1 MQKFARAVSYC
12 LVLVFMLLAG
22 LSGAACC
29 TLGCGFVI
37 AQKDNRLPVSN
48 YTQTNVFRRTT
59 RETFDALYEAV
70 SARSEPVGIPDGTA
84 YFAFSLKTNA
94 TLSSDPQIADIPSFE
109 AAYGGS
115 DAYIYFCRYS
125 ANVFRGSSSVTGQPA
140 AFEYPY
146 TDAATAIF
154 DGTMRNYED
163 AAILIAVLRPTH
175 LSTDGFGA
183 ALLEWFV
190 LRRGL
195 TSLFVLAGVFLF
207 SLAVVLVNGSRRRRI
222 ERRISDLVSWLY
234 LELRLAAIAA
244 VIYVCIRAWAFPPT
258 YQTTAAVTL
267 LLIPM
272 LYVLRCSLRYRG
284 GRSFFSNSA
293 AVHIIRFLRDQLN
306 AVLPVSQAQR
316 GVRMQAIRLILFGFC
331 LPMLLFFLSDLLLG
345 LRAVRL
351 MIPFYLFYFAVLFAL
366 FYRQYARLV
375 NQVSELERLSA
386 MLPLGEHVP
395 QSDLTDSDPLYP
407 LTCNLN
413 AIDDAVNARAEQ
425 LFIRSHKKLAQ
436 LSASISELKEQLRLL
451 ETTACANASCE
462 SPDASICLKRL
473 NQITDTMLDTV
484 MQNMPVT
491 APVLKRLDLLTV
503 LDEVSNARMPEI
515 SAAQLTIHSHLPS
528 APVLITADPRQ
539 IHAVLDILY
548 GNLAMY
554 ALAGSNV
561 ELHIRREGE
570 FWRFVL
576 VNLVAPT
583 ADTGDAATKFSTGLT
598 LAREYLALN
607 GGSLES
613 SARDNRFGVS
623 ILLPA
628 AH

>member
-1 MQKFARAVSYC
+1 
-12 LVLVFMLLAG
+12 
-22 LSGAACC
+22 
-29 TLGCGFVI
+29 
-37 AQKDNRLPVSN
+37 
-48 YTQTNVFRRTT
+48 
-59 RETFDALYEAV
+59 
-70 SARSEPVGIPDGTA
+70 
-84 YFAFSLKTNA
+84 
-94 TLSSDPQIADIPSFE
+94 
-109 AAYGGS
+109 
-115 DAYIYFCRYS
+115 
-125 ANVFRGSSSVTGQPA
+125 
-140 AFEYPY
+140 
-146 TDAATAIF
+146 
-154 DGTMRNYED
+154 
-163 AAILIAVLRPTH
+163 
-175 LSTDGFGA
+175 
-183 ALLEWFV
+183 
-190 LRRGL
+190 
-195 TSLFVLAGVFLF
+195 
-207 SLAVVLVNGSRRRRI
+207 
-222 ERRISDLVSWLY
+222 
-234 LELRLAAIAA
+234 
-244 VIYVCIRAWAFPPT
+244 
-258 YQTTAAVTL
+258 
-267 LLIPM
+267 
-272 LYVLRCSLRYRG
+272 
-284 GRSFFSNSA
+284 
-293 AVHIIRFLRDQLN
+293 
-306 AVLPVSQAQR
+306 
-316 GVRMQAIRLILFGFC
+316 MQAIRLILFGFC

-407 LTCNLN
+407 LACNLN

-425 LFIRSHKKLAQ
+425 MFIRSHKKLAQ